1 MTDSTA
7 NKPDGIFATVDLA
20 IRLAK
25 FLVDNHPA
33 ELFLT
38 EQQAQHPAIFDFA
51 LQKAL
56 MDCGQAFTSND
67 QRLKRFAV
75 QDQKLIQRCLEIH
88 RGITASASYYSPEK
102 YAERSVEGLV
112 QDLTLWNNKDK
123 PRTEVLARLERNP
136 DFVND
141 LFRGQIALLEQ
152 KSTLRSWFNPMIGD
166 TSDECLKIV
175 SIIAKNVEH
184 LTSAQDQLPP
194 FSETSDQ
201 SLKIVSIIAKSVE
214 HITLLQN
221 LLPPFSEI
229 LGHPSS
235 DKVAKTILSY
245 LNHFDDTKGQLNLT
259 DIGIKPISRALM
271 LDLGAKFSDKPVV
284 QAIVRY
290 ASRNADWLYGMYVL
304 VPPIGSKL
312 SFLDSIQK
320 LLNESLQR
328 MMDRNSEKDDL
339 VDLIVAMTFLTN
351 PKFKYSVSNSSGLVD
366 KILSNQLVSKHVLV
380 DLIEQYRQQGQCS
393 DIDLVSAA
401 GDELFKYSVISPFV
415 SLQYFVDHSKDK
427 TISEQILGQDLGL

>member
-25 FLVDNHPA
+25 FLADNHPA

-38 EQQAQHPAIFDFA
+38 EQKAQHPAIFDSA

-67 QRLKRFAV
+67 QRLKRFALL
-75 QDQKLIQRCLEIH
+75 DQKLIERCLEIH
-88 RGITASASYYSPEK
+88 RGITASASYHGPEK

-141 LFRGQIALLEQ
+141 LFRGQIALLERQ
-152 KSTLRSWFNPMIGD
+152 TTLRSWFNPMIGD

-175 SIIAKNVEH
+175 SIIAKSSEH
-184 LTSAQDQLPP
+184 LTWA
-194 FSETSDQ
+194 
-201 SLKIVSIIAKSVE
+201 
-214 HITLLQN
+214 QN
-221 LLPPFSEI
+221 LLPPFSET

-235 DKVAKTILSY
+235 DKVAKAILSY
-245 LNHFDDTKGQLNLT
+245 LNHFDDSKGLINLT

-271 LDLGAKFSDKPVV
+271 LDLGAKCSDKPVV

-290 ASRNADWLYGMYVL
+290 ASRNADWLHGMYAL
-304 VPPIGSKL
+304 APPIGSKL
-312 SFLDSIQK
+312 FFQDSIQK
-320 LLNESLQR
+320 LLNETLQH
-328 MMDRNSEKDDL
+328 MKDRKADKDDF
-339 VDLIVAMTFLTN
+339 VDLIVAMSFLTH
-351 PKFKYSVSNSSGLVD
+351 PEFKYVVSNSSGLVD
-366 KILSNQLVSKHVLV
+366 RIFSNQFVSKEILV
-380 DLIEQYRQQGQCS
+380 DLIEQYRQEGQCS
-393 DIDLVSAA
+393 DIDLVGAA
-401 GDELFKYSVISPFV
+401 GDELFKYSVISSFV